1 MVYPANI
8 RPASLIRLARIKRA
22 ALSSL
27 RQKLAPEVAKD
38 LDTLRRAP
46 ILLNCDQR
54 LRQTPLAEL
63 RQAERGLG
71 DHALTL
77 FDTGETFVFDQ
88 SHIFFDGAWG
98 AALAEIM
105 TNEALA
111 WAVYLSS
118 LPAAQP
124 QQSRPYAPAFQFK
137 PAELNLIEQAPRVTA
152 EASAETDT
160 VKLKAMLTLRKL
172 FKRRNDLIGLTI
184 NDLLILYRAIHA
196 VTYQPAP
203 ELMAQLQKLS
213 RVASTKAA
221 AEAALQVLQ
230 PSQPMSPAIV
240 IPVDA
245 SQRAPRDRLH
255 PMTFEVPL
263 QDLDLISLHQRV
275 MKALQ
280 AYHQGSGDRAG
291 LYAKFDRLQRPYLRI
306 LADFGRMLSKAKEI
320 AVAGESASVGAI
332 KLLAHL
338 PTPIQ
343 RMLDQVPS
351 RFDVLNDLI
360 RGREV
365 FSNVGAVVPT
375 STLTRFITA
384 KDDNDKKMLAWGVL
398 TDAQSVMRIT
408 LRDFRPHVALLE
420 AAGHKNLATRLTEHY
435 LETYADGLNRF
446 IGDLGQITKASR
458 ETQLVKPDQS
468 K

>member
-1 MVYPANI
+1 
-8 RPASLIRLARIKRA
+8 
-22 ALSSL
+22 
-27 RQKLAPEVAKD
+27 
-38 LDTLRRAP
+38 
-46 ILLNCDQR
+46 
-54 LRQTPLAEL
+54 
-63 RQAERGLG
+63 
-71 DHALTL
+71 
-77 FDTGETFVFDQ
+77 
-88 SHIFFDGAWG
+88 
-98 AALAEIM
+98 
-105 TNEALA
+105 
-111 WAVYLSS
+111 
-118 LPAAQP
+118 
-124 QQSRPYAPAFQFK
+124 
-137 PAELNLIEQAPRVTA
+137 VTA
-152 EASAETDT
+152 EASAEIDT

-184 NDLLILYRAIHA
+184 NDLLILYRAMHA
-196 VTYQPAP
+196 VSYQPAP

-213 RVASTKAA
+213 QMASTKAA

-230 PSQPMSPAIV
+230 PGQPMSPAIV

-275 MKALQ
+275 IKALQ
-280 AYHQGSGDRAG
+280 AYQQGSGDRTA
-291 LYAKFDRLQRPYLRI
+291 LYTKFDRLQRPYLRI

-320 AVAGESASVGAI
+320 AMAGESASVGAI

-384 KDDNDKKMLAWGVL
+384 KDDNDKKTLAWGVL

-408 LRDFRPHVALLE
+408 LRDFRPHVGLLE
-420 AAGHKNLATRLTEHY
+420 VAGHKTLATRLTEHY
-435 LETYADGLNRF
+435 LETYTEGLNRF
-446 IGDLGQITKASR
+446 IGDLSQITKASR
-458 ETQLVKPDQS
+458 ETQLDRPD
-468 K
+468 